1 MALGLLYTCRCGR
14 RYKAYVP
21 KQKLFRGLTGKH
33 VDWSVVDA
41 TDEASG
47 DVDEVMAMAA
57 ATGAVFVDLRH
68 DGGKVTCDVCQSEVD
83 LLAHF
88 TAVLTHS
95 NYLATSSIAGF
106 KERRLRA

>member
-1 MALGLLYTCRCGR
+1 MALGLLYTCKCGR

-33 VDWSVVDA
+33 VDWGVVDA

-47 DVDEVMAMAA
+47 DVDEVMTMAA
-57 ATGAVFVDLRH
+57 VTGSVFVDLRH
-68 DGGKVTCDVCQSEVD
+68 DGGTLTCDACQSEVD

-88 TAVLTHS
+88 TAVLTNS
-95 NYLATSSIAGF
+95 RDLTTSSTAGF
-106 KERRLRA
+106 KDRRLRA